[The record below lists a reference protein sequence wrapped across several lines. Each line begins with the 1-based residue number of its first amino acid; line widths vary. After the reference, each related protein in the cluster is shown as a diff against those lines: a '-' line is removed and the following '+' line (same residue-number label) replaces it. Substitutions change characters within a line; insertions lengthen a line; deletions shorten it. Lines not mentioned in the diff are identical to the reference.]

1 VKIFDLVRATFILEQ
16 REKGKTLRE
25 ISAMIGLSFERI
37 RQIEAR
43 ALWLLK
49 DKEKKQAFIKRFL
62 EEISYIKNRYPQIDD
77 TNRGEVYD
85 QIDKVLYDTPVW
97 DIELTVRSA
106 SALKNQNLRTLGEVV
121 QKTRREMLDIHNF
134 GKKSLIELEGELA
147 KYGLRLGMK
156 LKWGYYAK
164 TEET

>member
-1 VKIFDLVRATFILEQ
+1 VKTFDLVRATFILEQ

-37 RQIEAR
+37 RQIEAK
-43 ALWLLK
+43 ALWLFK
-49 DKEKKQAFIKRFL
+49 DKEKKQAFIKEFL
-62 EEISYIKNRYPQIDD
+62 EKISYIKNRYPQIDD

-106 SALKNQNLRTLGEVV
+106 SALRNQNLRTLGEVV
-121 QKTRREMLDIHNF
+121 QKTRREILDIRNF
-134 GKKSLIELEGELA
+134 GKKSLTELEGGLA

-164 TEET
+164 TEKT